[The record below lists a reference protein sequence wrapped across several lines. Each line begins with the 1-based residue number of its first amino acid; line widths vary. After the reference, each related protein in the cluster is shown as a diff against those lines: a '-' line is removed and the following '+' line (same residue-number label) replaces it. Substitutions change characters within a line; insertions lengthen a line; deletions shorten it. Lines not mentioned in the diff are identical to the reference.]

1 MNNTVTAL
9 QNLYIAKGGNL
20 TDTYPD
26 ISDGASVENMTT
38 IPDLINALA
47 KLESKG

>member
-20 TDTYPD
+20 PDTYPD
-26 ISDGASVENMTT
+26 IADGVLVENMTT

-47 KLESKG
+47 KLENKG